1 MNIETFLHVYLVI
14 FLAFVYFSLGNG
26 VFKLMNNLRLFAG
39 IEYKNG
45 FRFWTTILWPFFLMF
60 ISFE

>member
-45 FRFWTTILWPFFLMF
+45 FRF
-60 ISFE
+60 

>member
-1 MNIETFLHVYLVI
+1 MNIETVLHVWLVI

-26 VFKLMNNLRLFAG
+26 VFNLMNNIRFLSG
-39 IEYKNG
+39 IKYKSG
-45 FRFWTTILWPFFLMF
+45 FRFWTTILWPLFLLF